1 MKQYLLAFFLCIL
14 VFSTYSQEFIYSGK
28 ITDYQTN
35 EPLPFVN
42 VTFGSKNQGVTSDVN
57 GRFLIKSSRKIDT
70 LFCSFVG
77 YEPLVFSL
85 GNINPKQSLTLQLR
99 KKEFE
104 LKDFVIR
111 PTENPAH
118 RIILAAVENRD
129 RNNPMKN
136 SSFGYTSYNKMVFT
150 SNVLQD
156 TMALKIA
163 NDTTLQDSISKMM
176 RRTVDFFKEQHIFMM
191 ESVNKRIFKAPDKN
205 YEKIIASKVSG
216 FKDPIFSLLITQ
228 VQAVSFYDDM
238 FMLLDKKY
246 VNPISSGST
255 SRYYFE
261 IQDTTYRNTDTIF
274 IITYRPF
281 LGSKF
286 DGLKGVLY
294 INSNGYA
301 IQNVIA
307 EPDRKGGGF
316 NISIQ
321 QQYELVENEKWF
333 PTQLNTN
340 FFFNSVEANGYKILG
355 IGTSFIQDIKLNT
368 KIKNS
373 EFGDVEIDLDVE
385 SPKSSEDLLI
395 SYRHEPLT
403 TQELKTYALID
414 SIGREEHFE
423 KFLNRAKVFMTGRIP
438 VSIFEIDITNLIR
451 FNEYEGWRPELGIYT
466 GNKLSRHF
474 SLGGYYAYG
483 FNDFRNKYRLEGV
496 WNINRLRNTKF
507 SVAYQD
513 DIAESGSQNFYF
525 EPKVLLDGNYFRR
538 YFVTRF
544 DRSEK
549 FEVAFTHRF
558 FRYLT
563 TRWELNTQI
572 KTPMYDVNELNL
584 TQEIA
589 TQFNPKAHLT
599 EGVLSL
605 KFAYKEKF
613 VKNGDWVF
621 SMGTDYPI
629 FYAQYT
635 HGFSQLLNGQFEYN
649 KIEAKM
655 VKSFQFK
662 YAGKFSVQIAGG
674 YSDRALPLWGNFV
687 PRTCF
692 NRFSLFGEQSFQ
704 SIRVNQFVMDQYATL
719 SIKHNFG
726 KSKLSYKM
734 FTPELSLYH
743 NLIFGDLMHNDY
755 LLKINYETPK
765 FGYFEV
771 GAMVN
776 KLLDLKTM
784 SLGVGLF
791 YNYGHYASINENNNF
806 TYRWSLTLPL
816 E

>member
-1 MKQYLLAFFLCIL
+1 MKQYLLAFFFCIL
-14 VFSTYSQEFIYSGK
+14 VFSTYSQELIYSGK

-85 GNINPKQSLTLQLR
+85 GNINPKQSLTLQMR
-99 KKEFE
+99 KREFE

-118 RIILAAVENRD
+118 RIIWAALANRD
-129 RNNPMKN
+129 KNNPMKN
-136 SSFGYTSYNKMVFT
+136 SSFSYSSYNKMVFT

-176 RRTVDFFKEQHIFMM
+176 RRTVAFFKEQHIFMM
-191 ESVNKRIFKAPDKN
+191 ESVNKRIYKAPDKN

-216 FKDPIFSLLITQ
+216 FKDPIFSILITQ
-228 VQAVSFYDDM
+228 VQAVSFYDDL

-246 VNPISSGST
+246 VNPISNGST
-255 SRYYFE
+255 SRYFFE
-261 IQDTTYRNTDTIF
+261 IQDTTYRNQDTVF
-274 IITYRPF
+274 IISYRPF

-286 DGLKGVLY
+286 DGLKGVIY

-307 EPDRKGGGF
+307 EPAIKGGGF

-321 QQYELVENEKWF
+321 QQYDLVDNEKWF

-355 IGTSFIQDIKLNT
+355 VGTSFIQDIKLNT

-373 EFGDVEIDLDVE
+373 QFGDVEIDLDVE
-385 SPKSSEDLLI
+385 SPKSSEDVLI
-395 SYRHEPLT
+395 AFRHEPLT
-403 TQELKTYALID
+403 QQELKTYAVID
-414 SIGREEHFE
+414 SLGEKQHFE

-438 VSIFEIDITNLIR
+438 ISVFELDVTNIIR
-451 FNEYEGWRPELGIYT
+451 YNEYEGWRPEIGLYT

-483 FNDFRNKYRLEGV
+483 FTDFQNKYRLEGV
-496 WNINRLRNTKF
+496 WNINRLKNTKF

-513 DIAESGSQNFYF
+513 DIAESGTQSFFF

-563 TRWELNTQI
+563 TRWEFNTQTR
-572 KTPMYDVNELNL
+572 TPLYHIDNAGIAPEL
-584 TQEIA
+584 IA
-589 TQFNPKAHLT
+589 QFNPKVHLT

-629 FYAQYT
+629 LYAQFT
-635 HGFSQLLNGQFEYN
+635 HGFSKLLNGQFEYN
-649 KIEAKM
+649 KIEAKV

-662 YAGKFSVQIAGG
+662 YAGKLSIQITGG
-674 YSDRALPLWGNFV
+674 YSDRTLPLWGNFV
-687 PRTCF
+687 PRTCY
-692 NRFSLFGEQSFQ
+692 NRFSMFGEQSFQ
-704 SIRVNQFVMDQYATL
+704 SIKVNQFISDQYATL
-719 SIKHNFG
+719 FIKHNFG
-726 KSKLSYKM
+726 KSKLSYKK
-734 FTPELSLYH
+734 FAPEVSLYH
-743 NLIFGDLMHNDY
+743 NLIFGNVVHNDY
-755 LLKINYETPK
+755 LLKFDYQTPK

-771 GAMVN
+771 GTMVN
-776 KLLDLKTM
+776 KIIDLPTM
-784 SLGVGLF
+784 SLGAGVF
-791 YNYGHYASINENNNF
+791 YNYGHYADINEENNF
-806 TYRWSLTLPL
+806 TFRWSLILPL